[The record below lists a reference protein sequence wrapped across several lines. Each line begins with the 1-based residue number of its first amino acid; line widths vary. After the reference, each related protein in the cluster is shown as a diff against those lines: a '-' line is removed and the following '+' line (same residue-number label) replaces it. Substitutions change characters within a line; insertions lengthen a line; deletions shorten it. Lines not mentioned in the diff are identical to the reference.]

1 VTENFP
7 FPDGPDASPLMT
19 ADSATAL
26 ERAEERLRD
35 IGLVTDSGF
44 GHLDLDELLTMLL
57 DRVLGLLLCDTAAAL
72 LYDDASNQLVA
83 RAARGVEEEVRQGVR
98 VPVGAGFA
106 GRIAAERRPVVL
118 DKVDSSTVTNP
129 ILWEKGIRTMLGVPM
144 LAGGNLVGVLHV
156 GSYSQRT
163 FSKDEVL
170 LLELAADRI
179 ASAVQAGIAESE
191 RRAAG
196 VLQRS
201 LLPSA
206 LPRIAQF
213 EFASRYAPAEMG
225 GIGGDWYDAFV
236 LPNGDVWVMT
246 GDVAGHG
253 LRAAVVMGRLRSAL
267 RAYALLGMAP
277 EDVLQSANRKLQY
290 FELDATA
297 TVVSAVFSPPYDVV
311 RMVSA
316 GHPPPVMVA
325 PGKEPILVPLS
336 PAPPLGAVADLEA
349 QSFSEFMEPGEVLLL
364 YTDGLIE
371 RRGESL
377 TDGLER
383 LRVAVRPQDAEAV
396 CRHVMDA
403 LIGNWVPQD
412 DVALLALR
420 RSPQVYLPTDAPHP
434 AARHPATLVAR
445 SPLYDRDPRSVGAV
459 RSFVAEQLTD
469 FDAATLSSVLLMTS
483 ELANNA
489 LEHTRTMFGVTV
501 EVDSDNLIHVEVV
514 DFGSGAPVVR
524 QPHPTDDHGRGL
536 QIVRRLAHTWGVQ
549 KREGGVGKST
559 WFTSHGHRVS
569 GPAGPP
575 PVT

>member
-1 VTENFP
+1 
-7 FPDGPDASPLMT
+7 
-19 ADSATAL
+19 
-26 ERAEERLRD
+26 
-35 IGLVTDSGF
+35 
-44 GHLDLDELLTMLL
+44 
-57 DRVLGLLLCDTAAAL
+57 
-72 LYDDASNQLVA
+72 
-83 RAARGVEEEVRQGVR
+83 
-98 VPVGAGFA
+98 
-106 GRIAAERRPVVL
+106 
-118 DKVDSSTVTNP
+118 
-129 ILWEKGIRTMLGVPM
+129 MLGVPM

-156 GSYSQRT
+156 GSYSRRT
-163 FSKDEVL
+163 FSEDDVL

-179 ASAVQAGIAESE
+179 GSAVQAGIAESE

-206 LPRIAQF
+206 FPRIAQF

-253 LRAAVVMGRLRSAL
+253 LWAAVVMGRLRSAL

-290 FELDATA
+290 FEHDATA
-297 TVVSAVFSPPYDVV
+297 TVVCAVFSPPYDVV

-336 PAPPLGAVADLEA
+336 PAPPLGAVANLEA

-371 RRGESL
+371 RRGELL
-377 TDGLER
+377 TEGLER
-383 LRVAVRPQDAEAV
+383 LRVAVRPQDPEAV

-403 LIGNWVPQD
+403 LIGNLVPQD

-420 RSPQVYLPTDAPHP
+420 RSPQVYLPAEAPP
-434 AARHPATLVAR
+434 PTARHPMTRSLGRRSTIETPAQWGQFVRSWLSSSPVSTRRHSHRCCSWLLNLRPMLLSTRERCSASPSRWIAR
-445 SPLYDRDPRSVGAV
+445 TDPRRSCGFRIRRARLCANHIQRTITAVVCRSCVAWHTPGACKSARAASV
-459 RSFVAEQLTD
+459 SP
-469 FDAATLSSVLLMTS
+469 
-483 ELANNA
+483 
-489 LEHTRTMFGVTV
+489 H
-501 EVDSDNLIHVEVV
+501 
-514 DFGSGAPVVR
+514 GSRPRGTGLVVR
-524 QPHPTDDHGRGL
+524 VGRPL
-536 QIVRRLAHTWGVQ
+536 SRSYRSASKLRPGVAN
-549 KREGGVGKST
+549 
-559 WFTSHGHRVS
+559 
-569 GPAGPP
+569 PN
-575 PVT
+575 